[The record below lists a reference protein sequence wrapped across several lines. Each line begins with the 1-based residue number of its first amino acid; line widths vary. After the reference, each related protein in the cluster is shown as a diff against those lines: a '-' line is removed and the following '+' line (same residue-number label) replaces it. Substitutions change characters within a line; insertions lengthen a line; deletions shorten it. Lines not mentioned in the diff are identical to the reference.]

1 MSRRSQNKA
10 GVMNFADAMDDFFVG
25 IRRGVRMFLSRQGKN
40 HCGIIAPRRRE
51 FVSLLACAELEPRPL
66 APEIDAGGRFD
77 HIGDVSAAD
86 PGGNLNE
93 IKLSVGMRS
102 EEHTSEL
109 QSLTNL

>member
-77 HIGDVSAAD
+77 QDRKSTR
-86 PGGNLNE
+86 LNSSHVA
-93 IKLSVGMRS
+93 ISYAVFCLKKKS
-102 EEHTSEL
+102 
-109 QSLTNL
+109 Q

>member
-40 HCGIIAPRRRE
+40 HCCIIAPRRRE

-66 APEIDAGGRFD
+66 APEIDAGGRVD
-77 HIGDVSAAD
+77 HSGHVSAAD
-86 PGGNLNE
+86 PGGNLTA
-93 IKLSVGMRS
+93 IRLTRS
-102 EEHTSEL
+102 MCR
-109 QSLTNL
+109 QK